1 MKEKYKSLVYREW
14 KVSKKFY
21 APRVALLGLFLIL
34 MGPILVFIGNSEVS
48 ATDPPGTQTMSCL
61 FLFYLLIAC
70 IAAMAGEDNGVH
82 KADMDTGW
90 LRFSW
95 ALPLTAFETVMGKYI
110 FKVIVIAIGTI
121 FMFVS
126 VGAFTA
132 LTDFT
137 LMAEVVYAFF
147 WCLDVVLLFN
157 VFRDLFMLRAV
168 DKKTLKKLSTIFG
181 IVGVALLFLP
191 DILLLGKGA
200 TAGES
205 FDSQME
211 QAFETMDYNRLIDLI
226 TIPDFWGWIGILLL
240 FVILV
245 AGFVVTWKSCE
256 RRNAS

>member
-1 MKEKYKSLVYREW
+1 MMEKYKSLVYREW

-21 APRVALLGLFLIL
+21 VPRVTLLGLFFILLGYVAILIAKE
-34 MGPILVFIGNSEVS
+34 PTNDSEA
-48 ATDPPGTQTMSCL
+48 ATLGVLCL
-61 FLFYLLIAC
+61 SYLFVAC
-70 IAAMAGEDNGVH
+70 IAAMVGDDNGVH
-82 KADMDTGW
+82 KADVDTGW

-95 ALPLTAFETVMGKYI
+95 ALPLTAFEVAMGKYI
-110 FKVIVIAIGTI
+110 FKAVMILIGTI

-126 VGAFTA
+126 VWAFTA

-147 WCLDVVLLFN
+147 WVLDVVLLFN

-191 DILLLGKGA
+191 DILLLGNWA

-205 FDSQME
+205 FYSQVE
-211 QAFETMDYNRLIDLI
+211 QAFATMNNAKLIDLI

-240 FVILV
+240 FVILA

>member
-1 MKEKYKSLVYREW
+1 MREKYKALVYREW

-34 MGPILVFIGNSEVS
+34 LGYVVMLIAKDPV
-48 ATDPPGTQTMSCL
+48 TDPPEATTMGIL
-61 FLFYLLIAC
+61 FLSYLFIAC

-82 KADMDTGW
+82 KADVDTGW

-95 ALPLTAFETVMGKYI
+95 ALPLTAFEVTMGKYI
-110 FKVIVIAIGTI
+110 FKVVMILIGTI
-121 FMFVS
+121 VMFVS
-126 VGAFTA
+126 IGT
-132 LTDFT
+132 LTVLADFT

-157 VFRDLFMLRAV
+157 FFHNLFVLRAV
-168 DKKTLKKLSTIFG
+168 DKKTLKKMSTISG
-181 IVGVALLFLP
+181 IVGVVLLFLP
-191 DILLLGKGA
+191 DIWFLLSGKSSEN
-200 TAGES
+200 TFES
-205 FDSQME
+205 NME

-240 FVILV
+240 FVILPV
-245 AGFVVTWKSCE
+245 SFVVTRKGYE

>member
-82 KADMDTGW
+82 KADVDTGW

-95 ALPLTAFETVMGKYI
+95 ALPLTAFEVTMGKYI
-110 FKVIVIAIGTI
+110 FKVVMILIGTI
-121 FMFVS
+121 VMFVS
-126 VGAFTA
+126 VGTLTA

-147 WCLDVVLLFN
+147 WCLNVVLLFN
-157 VFRDLFMLRAV
+157 LFSNLFMLRAV
-168 DKKTLKKLSTIFG
+168 DKKTLKKMSTISG
-181 IVGVALLFLP
+181 IMGVALLFLP
-191 DILLLGKGA
+191 DIWFLLSGKSSEN
-200 TAGES
+200 TVES
-205 FDSQME
+205 NME
-211 QAFETMDYNRLIDLI
+211 QAFESVDYNRLLDLL

-240 FVILV
+240 FVILA
-245 AGFVVTWKSCE
+245 AGFVVTWKGYE
-256 RRNAS
+256 RRNA

>member
-21 APRVALLGLFLIL
+21 APRVTLLGLFFILLGYVAILIVKE
-34 MGPILVFIGNSEVS
+34 PTNDSEA
-48 ATDPPGTQTMSCL
+48 ATLGVL
-61 FLFYLLIAC
+61 FLSYLFVAC
-70 IAAMAGEDNGVH
+70 IAAMVGDDNGVH

-168 DKKTLKKLSTIFG
+168 DIKTMKKMSTIFG
-181 IVGVALLFLP
+181 VVGVALLFLP
-191 DILLLGKGA
+191 DILLLGNWA

-205 FDSQME
+205 FYSQVE
-211 QAFETMDYNRLIDLI
+211 QAFATMNNAKLIDLI
-226 TIPDFWGWIGILLL
+226 TIPDFWGFVGILLL
-240 FVILV
+240 FVILPV
-245 AGFVVTWKSCE
+245 GFVVTRKSYE